1 MKKCLLMIF
10 LFMLVTSAQA
20 RWIALDPAAKQ
31 GETHYFDPDTLHRN
45 EQFRKIW
52 VLSSY
57 DEKQKGGYYSI
68 KSLYEFDCME
78 SKARSITMLLYP
90 DKEGAGTVIGAHHEE
105 SQDWFGYSVS
115 SIFKYIADAVCDK
128 RK

>member
-10 LFMLVTSAQA
+10 LFMFVTPVQA
-20 RWIALDPAAKQ
+20 HWIALDSAAKQ
-31 GETHYFDPDTLHRN
+31 GEAHYFDPDTLHRDG
-45 EQFRKIW
+45 QFRKIW

-57 DEKQKGGYYSI
+57 DEKQKGGYYSV
-68 KSLYEFDCME
+68 KSLYELDCME
-78 SKARSITMLLYP
+78 NKARSITMLLYP